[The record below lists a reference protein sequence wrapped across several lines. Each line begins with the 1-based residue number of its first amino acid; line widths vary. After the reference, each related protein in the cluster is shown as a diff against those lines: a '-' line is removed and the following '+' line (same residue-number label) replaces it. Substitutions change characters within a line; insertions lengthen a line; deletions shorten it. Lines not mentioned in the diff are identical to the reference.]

1 MTGLGYAWIAALRSG
16 HRAGTRI
23 ASQLVWPGRRPTGA
37 DATDGHEGQ
46 THMSMTHVSDTAV
59 VFLPWDAIERE
70 AQQQILNTASMPFV
84 FKHVAVMPD
93 CHYGKGATVGT
104 VLATQG
110 AVIPAAVGVDIGC
123 GMIAVRTP
131 FTRADIRN
139 PAAVRAGIER
149 RIPMSAG
156 RNNVKLTTTAAARV
170 EALQTLAAETRAN
183 PGQYDKNWKLALGTL
198 GGGNHFIE
206 LAEDG
211 DGSLWLTLHSGSRGV
226 GNKIGNHYIKV
237 AQDLC
242 RRMQVQLPD
251 RDLAYLPENHPAF
264 DAYIRE
270 LNWAQQF
277 ALQNRNEMM
286 DRVLTEISFAVYGED
301 GHQPDIELQRINSHH
316 NFTHR
321 EEHFGQTVWVT
332 RKGAI
337 RARRDDWAMIPGSMG
352 SKSYIVVGK
361 ENAMSFHSAPHG
373 AGRRYSRTKAR
384 TLFSMEDLSRAM
396 EGIEY
401 RHSKVL
407 LDEIPAAYKDIDEV
421 IDNARELVEV
431 KYVLKQFVNVKG
443 D

>member
-1 MTGLGYAWIAALRSG
+1 LTAPPNDISFNAVE
-16 HRAGTRI
+16 T
-23 ASQLVWPGRRPTGA
+23 VN
-37 DATDGHEGQ
+37 DK
-46 THMSMTHVSDTAV
+46 AV
-59 VFLPWDAIERE
+59 VFLPWNTIEPE

-131 FTRADIRN
+131 LKRSDVAT
-139 PAAVRAGIER
+139 PAAVRGGIER

-156 RNNVKLTTTAAARV
+156 KNNTKLTPTAAERV
-170 EALQTLAAETRAN
+170 HLLEVLAKETRAT
-183 PGQYDKNWKLALGTL
+183 PDQYDKNWRLALGTL

-211 DGSLWLTLHSGSRGV
+211 DGAVWVTLHSGSRGV
-226 GNKIGNHYIKV
+226 GNKIGSHYIKV
-237 AQDLC
+237 AQQLC
-242 RRMQVQLPD
+242 ASIGVRLPD
-251 RDLAYLPENHPAF
+251 RDLAYLPEDHPAF
-264 DAYIRE
+264 AAYLRD

-277 ALQNRNEMM
+277 ALHNRNEMM
-286 DRVLTEISFAVYGED
+286 DRVLTEVKHAVHGAD
-301 GHQPDIELQRINSHH
+301 TNAPPLELQRINSHH
-316 NFTHR
+316 NFTQ
-321 EEHFGQTVWVT
+321 EEQHFGSRVWVT

-337 RARRDDWAMIPGSMG
+337 EARRSNWAMIPGSMG
-352 SKSYIVVGK
+352 TRSYIVVGK
-361 ENAMSFHSAPHG
+361 EHPMSFHSAPHG

-384 TLFSMEDLSRAM
+384 ALFGMDDLSRAM
-396 EGIEY
+396 AGIEY

-407 LDEIPAAYKDIDEV
+407 LDEIPGAYKDIDEV
-421 IDNARELVEV
+421 MEHARDLVEV